1 MQEDNNKGLIPFY
14 SEKRWMNWKPVAREG
29 KVTKVPI
36 GSSTDP
42 STWKTFDALD
52 QALGKGIVFM
62 PDRLLLGVDIDNCL
76 DENQNINHER
86 KTQIEQFIKE
96 SDTYSEISPSGR
108 GLHIFLS
115 ATAPVSLSANRHA
128 PYEVYATGRYFTYTG
143 RSFGPAVPVRTVSVE
158 DIFKL
163 LSIIGYPWKQNEPV
177 QSWDSPSNEAHEKT
191 DGPVRED
198 NAVLDLAFSSK
209 NGVSI
214 RALYEGDI
222 SKYGKDDS
230 AADLA
235 LADHFAFWT
244 AGNAEQIERLWLAS
258 PLGKRSKTATRKDYR
273 MRTIQ
278 KAIANCKEFYKGH
291 SKTSKSSLPHD
302 AKTAVPANN
311 DNISFLTSSNVV
323 SKPISWLWKDKIA
336 KGKVTLIAGDP
347 GLGKSQVTLFLAATV
362 SKGGEFPG
370 ASPCEQGDVILFS
383 AEDDA
388 EDTINPRLVAC
399 GADQERIHIFHTVT
413 RKGKES
419 FFDLSA
425 DIDLLEK
432 ALKSMPKVSLIVV
445 DPITAFLGATDS
457 HVNAEVR
464 ALLSRLSKIASM
476 HAIAIVVVTHLNK
489 SSGGNAMNKITGS
502 LAFVAAARAAYMVVK
517 DENDESRRLFLPVKN
532 NLAEDRNGFA
542 FSVESVEINNGSI
555 RTSRVKWEPNPVQT
569 NVSEAL
575 RNNESD
581 RGGVSKAT
589 VDWLESYL
597 RERPDGTPFNEV
609 VREAARQ
616 GISRATLYRA
626 EKHCF
631 IEHVFDGHKRP
642 KKWRL
647 EWEDKVEINADDI
660 PL

>member
-1 MQEDNNKGLIPFY
+1 
-14 SEKRWMNWKPVAREG
+14 MNWKPIVREG
-29 KVTKVPI
+29 KVTKVPL

-42 STWKTFDALD
+42 STWKIFEALD
-52 QALGKGIVFM
+52 QTLGKGIVFM

-86 KTQIEQFIKE
+86 KTEIEQFIKE

-108 GLHIFLS
+108 GLHVFLS
-115 ATAPVSLSANRHA
+115 TTTPISLSANRHA
-128 PYEVYATGRYFTYTG
+128 PYEVYSAGRYFTYTG
-143 RSFGPAVPVRTVSVE
+143 RSFGPTVPVRVVSVK
-158 DIFKL
+158 DAFKL
-163 LSIIGYPWKQNEPV
+163 LSTIGYPWKQNEPTE
-177 QSWDSPSNEAHEKT
+177 SWDSPSNEAHEETKGS
-191 DGPVRED
+191 DLDD
-198 NAVLDLAFSSK
+198 NAVLGLIFSSK
-209 NGVSI
+209 GGSEI
-214 RALYEGDI
+214 RNLYEGSI
-222 SKYGKDDS
+222 GKYGGDDS
-230 AADLA
+230 AGDLA
-235 LADHFAFWT
+235 LCNHFAFWT

-273 MRTIQ
+273 TRTIV
-278 KAIANCKEFYKGH
+278 KAIRNCKDFYKGP
-291 SKTSKSSLPHD
+291 KSFDNSHGKA
-302 AKTAVPANN
+302 AKTVALN
-311 DNISFLTSSNVV
+311 DSISFLKSSNVV

-370 ASPCEQGDVILFS
+370 SSPCEQGDVILFS

-399 GADQERIHIFHTVT
+399 GADQERIHIFNTVT

-464 ALLSRLSKIASM
+464 ALLSRLSKIAST

-542 FSVESVEINNGSI
+542 FSVESVEIHDGAI
-555 RTSRVKWEPNPVQT
+555 HTSRVKWEPNPVQT

-647 EWEDKVEINADDI
+647 EWEDKDNI